1 MWFVRLLSSVA
12 SLGKGEDG
20 LLSSGEEGTKKEHT
34 SARANTD
41 ESSGAPRKRNFYRA
55 VCLPRVCVVCVC
67 LCHTSGQFAL
77 ISLPVGCKYYGSMMM
92 AACCFRLMDHRAES
106 TSGDAHEKIW
116 AGVFGFV
123 LIDYQPL
130 LR

>member
-12 SLGKGEDG
+12 SLGKVRTGYFLRERKVP
-20 LLSSGEEGTKKEHT
+20 KKNTQARTQTRMKVVGRLGNAT
-34 SARANTD
+34 STER
-41 ESSGAPRKRNFYRA
+41 
-55 VCLPRVCVVCVC
+55 CVFPVFVCVC

-106 TSGDAHEKIW
+106 TSGDAHE
-116 AGVFGFV
+116 
-123 LIDYQPL
+123 
-130 LR
+130 